1 MRLMAQWWYGWYRV
15 GDHFLIECEVCSKGN
30 FMPGYCNPGQK
41 LMAGEVTNPQIDF
54 GIFILLN
61 VRVTNLPSKYLCL

>member
-41 LMAGEVTNPQIDF
+41 LMAGEVMAL
-54 GIFILLN
+54 G
-61 VRVTNLPSKYLCL
+61 